1 MVYLIIALAALGII
15 SAIFGLLSHNKEG
28 GNDVIVDEG
37 DCASCTGTNEKCEQT
52 CMMEAAT
59 RPIEYFDDE
68 ELDRFKGRPSDQFSD
83 EEAEAFREVLY
94 TMRQNEVRDWTRSLT
109 LRGIE
114 LPDQVKDEAFM
125 LIESQP

>member
-1 MVYLIIALAALGII
+1 MVYLIVALAALGII

-59 RPIEYFDDE
+59 RPVEYFDD
-68 ELDRFKGRPSDQFSD
+68 
-83 EEAEAFREVLY
+83 
-94 TMRQNEVRDWTRSLT
+94 
-109 LRGIE
+109 
-114 LPDQVKDEAFM
+114 
-125 LIESQP
+125 

>member
-59 RPIEYFDDE
+59 RPVEYFDDE

-114 LPDQVKDEAFM
+114 LPDQVKDEVFM

>member
-59 RPIEYFDDE
+59 RPVEYFDDE

-125 LIESQP
+125 MME

>member
-1 MVYLIIALAALGII
+1 MVYLIVALAALGIS

-59 RPIEYFDDE
+59 RPVEYFDDE

-125 LIESQP
+125 LIE

>member
-1 MVYLIIALAALGII
+1 MVYLIVALAALGII

-59 RPIEYFDDE
+59 RPVEYFDDE

-125 LIESQP
+125 LIEAQP

>member
-1 MVYLIIALAALGII
+1 MDSKKTQRNSRKKGGDRGFLAALGII

-59 RPIEYFDDE
+59 RPVEYFDDE
-68 ELDRFKGRPSDQFSD
+68 ELDRFKGRPSDQFS
-83 EEAEAFREVLY
+83 
-94 TMRQNEVRDWTRSLT
+94 DWTRSLT

>member
-59 RPIEYFDDE
+59 RPVEYFDDE
-68 ELDRFKGRPSDQFSD
+68 ELDRFKGRSSDQFSD

-125 LIESQP
+125 LIE

>member
-59 RPIEYFDDE
+59 RPVEYFDDE

-83 EEAEAFREVLY
+83 EEAEVFREVLY

-114 LPDQVKDEAFM
+114 LPDQVKDEAFVM
-125 LIESQP
+125 ME

>member
-59 RPIEYFDDE
+59 RPVEYFDDE

-125 LIESQP
+125 LIE

>member
-1 MVYLIIALAALGII
+1 MNNT
-15 SAIFGLLSHNKEG
+15 LLKKGHF
-28 GNDVIVDEG
+28 IVDEG

-59 RPIEYFDDE
+59 RPVEYFDDE

-125 LIESQP
+125 MME

>member
-1 MVYLIIALAALGII
+1 MVYLIVALAALGII

-59 RPIEYFDDE
+59 RPVEYFDDE

-125 LIESQP
+125 MME

>member
-1 MVYLIIALAALGII
+1 MVYLIVALAALGII

-59 RPIEYFDDE
+59 RPVEYFDDE

-83 EEAEAFREVLY
+83 EEAEVFREVLY

-125 LIESQP
+125 LIE

>member
-59 RPIEYFDDE
+59 RPVEYFDDE

>member
-1 MVYLIIALAALGII
+1 MVYLIVALAALGII

-125 LIESQP
+125 MME